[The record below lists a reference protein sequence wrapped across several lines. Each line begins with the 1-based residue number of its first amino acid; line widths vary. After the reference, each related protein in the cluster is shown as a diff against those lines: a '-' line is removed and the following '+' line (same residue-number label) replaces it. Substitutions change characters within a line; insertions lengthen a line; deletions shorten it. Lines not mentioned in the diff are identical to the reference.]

1 MIAARDGDV
10 STMVSLMQDKK
21 IDINT
26 RGPNNSTWVS

>member
-10 STMVSLMQDKK
+10 ATLKMLIQDKK

-26 RGPNNSTWVS
+26 RGPDDITWVS